1 MYFEFVWEYV
11 RGQKVQKIDVC
22 KECVREY
29 VRVYGEEVY
38 SGLGFEVVVLKWV
51 VLCLMV
57 LTQMVLWRVV
67 LELMVLG

>member
-1 MYFEFVWEYV
+1 M
-11 RGQKVQKIDVC
+11 
-22 KECVREY
+22 CVREY

-57 LTQMVLWRVV
+57 LTQMVLG
-67 LELMVLG
+67 LMVLGLMVL